1 MGMLRAE
8 ARQRLRAAKKLWI
21 LCSVAV
27 ASTASMAMAEA
38 ADVAASAPAAPLEA
52 PAAASS
58 DQPSISSSIPQ
69 LGAFK
74 TMLLDRGFN
83 LQVNYI
89 GEVFGNPTGGV
100 RQGALYEQRI
110 ELGLDAD
117 MEKIAGVKGLT
128 FHVNS
133 YAIAGSSLST
143 YNLFNYSAISY
154 IAAHPAFLIF
164 ELWVEQNFFDGRLA
178 VRAGQLAA
186 DCEFFISELAQL
198 SLNSTFGWPNIFA
211 TDFPSGG
218 PAYPYAT
225 PAVRVKF
232 KATDQL
238 TLLGAV
244 FNGDPTGAGIT
255 GRPAEFDHFGANFRL
270 RDVPFLIGEAQYAYN
285 QDKDSDGL
293 AGKVKFGGW
302 YQFGRLDDERFGTD
316 GLSLAD
322 PRSNGQAMKRT
333 GDFGV
338 YGAIDQMFWR
348 LPGDDPKAGIGGF
361 ARVTGSPS
369 DRNLMDFYADAGVDF
384 IGLWSQRPCDLF
396 GVSVAYS
403 ELSPSVHALDLDAAA
418 YAGTPLASRNYELL
432 LEATYQAQIVPGW
445 TVQPDFEYVFHPGGG
460 AVNPLNPMSGRIPDA
475 AVFGVRTTVQF

>member
-1 MGMLRAE
+1 MGLLRVVGH
-8 ARQRLRAAKKLWI
+8 RRLRSTKKWWI
-21 LCSVAV
+21 ACSAV
-27 ASTASMAMAEA
+27 AANMASMAMAEA
-38 ADVAASAPAAPLEA
+38 ADVGASART
-52 PAAASS
+52 AAAETPALATS

-69 LGAFK
+69 PGAFK
-74 TMLLDRGFN
+74 TMLLDWGFS

-89 GEVFGNPTGGV
+89 GEIFGNPTGGV
-100 RQGALYEQRI
+100 KQGALYEQRI

-117 MEKIAGVKGLT
+117 LEKIAGLRGLS

-143 YNLFNYSAISY
+143 YNLYNYSVITY
-154 IAAHPAFLIF
+154 IGVHPALLLF
-164 ELWVEQNFFDGRLA
+164 ELWAEQKLFDDRLSIR
-178 VRAGQLAA
+178 VGQLAA
-186 DCEFFISELAQL
+186 DSEFFISEFAQL

-238 TLLGAV
+238 TLMGAV

-255 GRPAEFDHFGANFRL
+255 GRPAEFDHSGSNFRL

-285 QDKDSDGL
+285 QDKDSEGL
-293 AGKVKFGGW
+293 AGRVKFGGW
-302 YQFGRLDDERFGTD
+302 HQFGKLDDEHFGAD

-322 PRSNGQAMKRT
+322 PRSNGQALKPT

-338 YGAIDQMFWR
+338 YGAIDQMFWH
-348 LPGDDPKAGIGGF
+348 LPGDDPKKGIGGF
-361 ARVTGSPS
+361 ARVTGSAS
-369 DRNLMDFYADAGVDF
+369 DRNLMDFYADAGVNF
-384 IGLWSQRPCDLF
+384 MGLWSQRPDDQF

-418 YAGTPLASRNYELL
+418 YAGTPLPSRNYELL
-432 LEATYQAQIVPGW
+432 LEATYQAQILPGW

-460 AVNPLNPMSGRIPDA
+460 AVNPLNPASGRIPDA
-475 AVFGVRTTVQF
+475 AVFGVRTIVQF